1 MLRNGNG
8 VRLTVYVLAY
18 GLTPALQKGL
28 YRIGVMLG

>member
-18 GLTPALQKGL
+18 GLTPVRQKGQ
-28 YRIGVMLG
+28 YRIGVTLG